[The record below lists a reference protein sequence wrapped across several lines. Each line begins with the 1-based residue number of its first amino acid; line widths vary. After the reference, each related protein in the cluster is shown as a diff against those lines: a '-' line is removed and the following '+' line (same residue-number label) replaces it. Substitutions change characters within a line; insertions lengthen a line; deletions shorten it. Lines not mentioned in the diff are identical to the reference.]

1 MPDGTDYDSSV
12 DTLKHIRR
20 VQALLGIMVRDLMKR
35 GEVHDDSKL
44 GPEEKPLFDEM
55 TPLLKTLE
63 YGSQEYKASLEKLNA
78 ALRHHYQ
85 VNSHHPEHYA
95 DGVAGMSLL
104 DLIEMLCDWKAAG
117 ERTKDGNLSKSI
129 EIGIERF
136 KIDPQ
141 LASILRNSA
150 KLIA

>member
-1 MPDGTDYDSSV
+1 MNYDSAA

-20 VQALLGIMVRDLMKR
+20 VQALLGLMARDLMRR
-35 GEVHDDSKL
+35 GEVHDESKL

-63 YGSQEYKASLEKLNA
+63 YGSQEYKASLEKLGA
-78 ALRHHYQ
+78 ALQHHYR

-104 DLIEMLCDWKAAG
+104 DLIEMLCDWKAAS
-117 ERTKDGNLSKSI
+117 ERTKDGNFSKSI

-141 LASILRNSA
+141 LASSLRNSA
-150 KLIA
+150 ELIA